1 MARKNAI
8 VSVEL
13 ENGNP
18 IFTVAGEGSFSL
30 DLSNLSDEIRNR
42 AMLHGIV
49 QKISDGAAL
58 GKDATPGDKF
68 VNMKAIADRLADGDW
83 SKSRGEGAGPVA
95 GIIFRA
101 FREYVEIM
109 AAKRKKPIPSEAE
122 IRAVYDAKDRAGQ
135 LALRTVPEIAEIIGR
150 MKSERG
156 PKASAIDAETLLAD
170 LGI

>member
-13 ENGNP
+13 DNGNP

-30 DLSNLSDEIRNR
+30 DLSGLSDEIRNR

-68 VNMKAIADRLADGDW
+68 VNMKAIADRLADGEW
-83 SKSRGEGAGPVA
+83 SKSRGEGSGSVA
-95 GIIFRA
+95 GISFRA
-101 FREYVEIM
+101 FREYVETM

-135 LALRTVPEIAEIIGR
+135 LALRTVPEIAEIIER

-156 PKASAIDAETLLAD
+156 PKASAVDAETLLAD
-170 LGI
+170 LGL